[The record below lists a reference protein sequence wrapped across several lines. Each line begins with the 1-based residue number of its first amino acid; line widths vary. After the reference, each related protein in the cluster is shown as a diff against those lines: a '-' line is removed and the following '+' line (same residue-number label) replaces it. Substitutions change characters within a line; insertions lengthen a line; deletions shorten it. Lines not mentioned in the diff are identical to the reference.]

1 MKAFRFPL
9 APVLEY
15 RRQVEDS
22 VKREFAFARKE
33 VILQKQRISLL
44 ETERE
49 EAGDELKRMEIA
61 ELNVISIIAQ
71 RRYMSS
77 VERRIRKGTDDLAR
91 LRTVE
96 EQKRQALIKAT
107 KDRKAME
114 KLRERRHA
122 EYLYQAGRE
131 ELKFLDEVGARMA
144 TVAER

>member
-107 KDRKAME
+107 KDRKAMVP
-114 KLRERRHA
+114 
-122 EYLYQAGRE
+122 GRPRGT
-131 ELKFLDEVGARMA
+131 EVPR
-144 TVAER
+144 